1 MPVLEIQKDGL
12 LFDGKPF
19 YMICGDIHYF
29 RIHPSGWAA
38 RLELMKDFGLN
49 TLQVYCPWNAHEP
62 WKGQY
67 DFSGINDLSAFLSL
81 AESYDFKVILRP
93 SPFICAEW
101 ENGGLPW
108 WLVKESDIELRCSHP
123 KFLVHVA
130 DYLKRICQ
138 EFVPHL
144 STNGGCVIAVD
155 IENEYGGFGSDLEY
169 MKFLV
174 TEYEKNGVDV
184 PFYQTDNTDGALR
197 VTRPLGIWQGVN
209 YRIESDT
216 AIPMLREIQPDKPAF
231 VGEYWSGRSVY
242 WGEDGRGREVEPIA
256 KAYRTALEMGAY
268 VSFYMFCGGTN
279 FGFMN
284 GARVV
289 AQFFDPPGSPKKYR
303 PIVTSYDVDA
313 LVSEDGIATE
323 KYYACRKE
331 LDEFLGREVRTY
343 KLPESEKQEIL
354 GVQLDLCAPLFD
366 NLENIATP
374 SIQSVTPLTFEAL
387 DCPYGFVL
395 YTATIPGGF
404 PMKKPLDVNGVKDRA
419 MLFADGNYLGTIQR
433 DREHPPIELSAEKEV
448 RLDILVENMGRNNTR
463 PEFPE
468 RGKGIDGEVIWTE
481 TRSRLY
487 HWENKALPMDD
498 FSGLKFT
505 REIKTGTPAFFKGS
519 FQAKAGIDTCL
530 HTKGLGRG
538 FAVINGFNVGRFWSV
553 GPQETLYVPGGILK
567 DGENELIIFELHT
580 DAAAYRNEQ
589 ISVNFVKRHIL
600 AGDFKDD
607 IL

>member
-1 MPVLEIQKDGL
+1 MLLKIEKDGL
-12 LFDGKPF
+12 FLDGRPF
-19 YMICGDIHYF
+19 NMICGDIHYF
-29 RIHPSGWAA
+29 RIHPTSWAA

-49 TLQVYCPWNAHEP
+49 TLQVYCPWNVHEP
-62 WKGQY
+62 RKGHY
-67 DFSGINDLSAFLSL
+67 DFSGMNDLSAFLSL
-81 AESYDFKVILRP
+81 AEDYGFKVILRP
-93 SPFICAEW
+93 APFICAEW

-123 KFLVHVA
+123 KYLAHVA
-130 DYLKRICQ
+130 DYLQRVCQ
-138 EFVPHL
+138 EFIPHL

-155 IENEYGGFGSDLEY
+155 IENEYGGFGSDLDY
-169 MKFLV
+169 LRFLV
-174 TEYEKNGVDV
+174 EEYRKNGVDV
-184 PFYQTDNTDGALR
+184 PFYQTDNSDGALR

-216 AIPMLREIQPDKPAF
+216 AIPMLQEIQPDKPAF

-289 AQFFDPPGSPKKYR
+289 TKFFDEPESPKVYR

-331 LDEFLGREVRTY
+331 LDEFLKKEVRTY
-343 KLPESEKQEIL
+343 RLPEPEKQEISDVKL
-354 GVQLDLCAPLFD
+354 NLCAPLFE
-366 NLENIATP
+366 NLDRIAKT
-374 SIQSVTPLTFEAL
+374 SVHSVTPMTFESL

-395 YTATIPGGF
+395 YTTTIPGGF
-404 PMKKPLDVNGVKDRA
+404 PFKEPLDINEVKDRA
-419 MLFADGNYLGTIQR
+419 LVFADGKHIGTIQR
-433 DREHPPIELSAEKEV
+433 GREHQPMELTAENEV

-468 RGKGIDGEVIWTE
+468 RGKGIDGEVVWTE

-487 HWENKALPMDD
+487 HWENRALPMDD
-498 FSGLKFT
+498 LSGLKFEK
-505 REIKTGTPAFFKGS
+505 EIKNDGPAFFKGT

-538 FAVINGFNVGRFWSV
+538 FVVINGFCIGRFWSV

-567 DGENELIIFELHT
+567 DGENEIIIFELHT
-580 DAAAYRNEQ
+580 DMPIYQ
-589 ISVNFVKRHIL
+589 KQDITVNFIKKHIL
-600 AGDFKDD
+600 AGEFRDD